1 MAEKHFGA
9 LSWPYLNNPGVALV
23 VKVEW
28 DSANPGS
35 NYKATV
41 VHETEEVGLPAMFK
55 VCQGL
60 QEKYEIDLW
69 HGDAMNEP
77 MVSLLF
83 QGAEG
88 KPFPLSVAPYIDNP
102 EATTLYLQV
111 IRELTRNDKKV
122 LWFGEGSSLPG
133 HLTNLPKDETLEISH
148 YPHVVAL
155 GYVAAA
161 LYLWLRLEYEKKPK
175 THAQRI
181 FEHCESVESEWDSSI
196 LGYGNDD
203 EDEEI
208 WNTFD

>member
-9 LSWPYLNNPGVALV
+9 LSWPYLNKPGVALV

-28 DSANPGS
+28 DSANQGS

-77 MVSLLF
+77 MVSFLF

-88 KPFPLSVAPYIDNP
+88 KPFSLSVAPYIDNP
-102 EATTLYLQV
+102 EATTLIYRSL
-111 IRELTRNDKKV
+111 
-122 LWFGEGSSLPG
+122 GS
-133 HLTNLPKDETLEISH
+133 
-148 YPHVVAL
+148 
-155 GYVAAA
+155 
-161 LYLWLRLEYEKKPK
+161 
-175 THAQRI
+175 
-181 FEHCESVESEWDSSI
+181 
-196 LGYGNDD
+196 
-203 EDEEI
+203 
-208 WNTFD
+208 